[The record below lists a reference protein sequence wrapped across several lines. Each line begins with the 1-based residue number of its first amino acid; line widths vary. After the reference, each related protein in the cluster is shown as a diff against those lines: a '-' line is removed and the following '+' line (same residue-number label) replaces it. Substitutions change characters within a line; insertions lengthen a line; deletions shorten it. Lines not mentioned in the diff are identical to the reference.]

1 MLDCLRGYDPA
12 QGADFLTY
20 AHHFIG
26 NALLTCR
33 MQEEAGSFENVDEY
47 KAVRGIAWLY
57 NQSGQSEQA
66 AIQKYAQKNG
76 CTEETAAKFLALA
89 KQNRAVFRFIR
100 SFRMRTAKKPA
111 RMSAGMTIGTMR
123 RFYGTASRLKLSEKR
138 LKS

>member
-1 MLDCLRGYDPA
+1 MGCVLAMLDCLREYDPA
-12 QGADFLTY
+12 QGTDFLTY

-66 AIQKYAQKNG
+66 AIQKYAQK
-76 CTEETAAKFLALA
+76 
-89 KQNRAVFRFIR
+89 
-100 SFRMRTAKKPA
+100 
-111 RMSAGMTIGTMR
+111 
-123 RFYGTASRLKLSEKR
+123 KR
-138 LKS
+138 LYRGNRSKVFGIGQTKSKPCSVLSDHSG